1 MKVHPPILASSFA
14 VIFFEVSR
22 TAIST
27 CAAGVVFF
35 LIAILASKNAIAQA
49 RGIEKV
55 IALANLCFAVPLA
68 VFGAEHFAA
77 AQGISQMVPSYIPWH
92 LFWAYFFGLALVAAS
107 LSIAIKIQVRWSG
120 LLFGIMMFLFD
131 SMLTL
136 PATVPDR
143 HNRIVWILLCRE
155 ASFGSGAW
163 ALSATAIP
171 GWGPGAKKTF
181 ITIARVIIGITAM
194 FYGVQHFLHP
204 ANVPGVPLEKLLPA
218 WIPAHML
225 ISYLTG
231 IILFLSGLCILLAK
245 KTRMAAAYLGAWL
258 VLLVVFIYGP
268 ILIASLL
275 DPSTDVKVEGIN
287 YFFDTMLYAGTILAL
302 ASASPRAD

>member
-1 MKVHPPILASSFA
+1 LHPPILASFFA

-27 CAAGVVFF
+27 CAAGAVLF
-35 LIAILASKNAIAQA
+35 LIAILASKNDIAQA

-107 LSIAIKIQVRWSG
+107 LSTAIKIQVQWSG
-120 LLFGIMMFLFD
+120 LLFGITMFLFD

-171 GWGPGAKKTF
+171 GWGPGVKKTF
-181 ITIARVIIGITAM
+181 ITIARVIIGFTAM
-194 FYGVQHFLHP
+194 FYGVQHFLHTP
-204 ANVPGVPLEKLLPA
+204 NVPGVPLEKLLPA

-225 ISYLTG
+225 ISYVTG
-231 IILFLSGLCILLAK
+231 IILLVSGLCILLAK
-245 KTRMAAAYLGAWL
+245 KTRMAAGYLGAWL

-302 ASASPRAD
+302 ASASPRTD